1 MEIYVKRRTWYLGW
15 LSALK
20 LKFNGVKIGTIQGK
34 TTHTFSISESTG
46 TLSYHALFDRS
57 RKISIKDGDTVLIKE
72 TILSKMINILF
83 LTTILSFLMFN
94 FYSFITGVYVETPFI
109 RYTLITLGISLT
121 VVFVISLFS
130 QTLSLL

>member
-1 MEIYVKRRTWYLGW
+1 M
-15 LSALK
+15 
-20 LKFNGVKIGTIQGK
+20 
-34 TTHTFSISESTG
+34 
-46 TLSYHALFDRS
+46 
-57 RKISIKDGDTVLIKE
+57 IKE

-121 VVFVISLFS
+121 VIFVISLFFPNHKFVIENEE
-130 QTLSLL
+130 